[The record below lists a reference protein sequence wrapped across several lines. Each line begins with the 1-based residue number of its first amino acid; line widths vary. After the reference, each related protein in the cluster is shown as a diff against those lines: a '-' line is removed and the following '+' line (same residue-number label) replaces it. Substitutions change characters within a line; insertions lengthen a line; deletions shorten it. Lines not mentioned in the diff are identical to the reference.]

1 VRLLKLIEYE
11 ERADE
16 IASNAE
22 ANTQTE
28 SYRKV
33 KGYRIKY
40 FDILRET
47 IQTEMNRLYT
57 ENNKD
62 LTQVIESFDSII
74 DLLIIVHDDIT
85 PLFPP
90 RYNIFHFF
98 VLEYHRAIH
107 DMVIK
112 CLYLG
117 QYYDYW

>member
-22 ANTQTE
+22 ANSQTE
-28 SYRKV
+28 LYRKV

-47 IQTEMNRLYT
+47 IQTEMNRLYF

-74 DLLIIVHDDIT
+74 DLLIVVHDDIT
-85 PLFPP
+85 PLFPS

-107 DMVIK
+107 DMVFE
-112 CLYLG
+112 C
-117 QYYDYW
+117 